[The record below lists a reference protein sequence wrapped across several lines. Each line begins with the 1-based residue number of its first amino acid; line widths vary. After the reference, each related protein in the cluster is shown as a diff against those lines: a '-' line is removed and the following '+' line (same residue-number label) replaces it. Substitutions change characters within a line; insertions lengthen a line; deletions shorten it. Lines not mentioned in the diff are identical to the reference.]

1 MPRSRLEANSAPA
14 FAPRCRC
21 GQAKLQTSRQERT
34 WQLPD
39 RNSDFLGRSC
49 RDPQLAADSP
59 GLMIETA
66 PTRTH
71 PCSISRMKYPCSIY
85 LARQRGR
92 GKPAIWQFDSA
103 TNGASIILKGKA
115 VSLRQTRLSRAERSH
130 SGNSAKR
137 VRRGCVTASLLGI
150 EYPFSC
156 SEKTSRWLDCRA
168 HYLHIPAH
176 MSSQVRRVA
185 SKLISDISGT
195 EQVPSVTCF
204 IPPSC
209 YGSRTKVLL
218 TGRVLAG
225 HSRQWRNVYVSPSPG
240 CAQQCTFVRFQNAA
254 AEGQLTWGT

>member
-103 TNGASIILKGKA
+103 TNGASIILKGKPYPA
-115 VSLRQTRLSRAERSH
+115 PDKAFTGRAEPLGKFRKARSP
-130 SGNSAKR
+130 GMRDRFLVRNR
-137 VRRGCVTASLLGI
+137 VSVFLQR
-150 EYPFSC
+150 
-156 SEKTSRWLDCRA
+156 KTSRWLDCRA

-176 MSSQVRRVA
+176 TSAQVRRVA

-195 EQVPSVTCF
+195 KQVPSVTCS

-218 TGRVLAG
+218 TGRDWQGILDCGATFTSVLPRA
-225 HSRQWRNVYVSPSPG
+225 
-240 CAQQCTFVRFQNAA
+240 VRSSVRSFDFRMLLLKAS
-254 AEGQLTWGT
+254 